1 MSEIDIAPK
10 ESDVQSAIIE
20 ITTKKITDL
29 TNQTILLEA
38 NLLACQNNLR
48 LQINASKDVSTELD
62 SFKESYTEKLE
73 KTEKENLDLK
83 EELKEIMGNFK
94 DADQRAINLS
104 GKRDEVKQLTKNLAN
119 ITSKYEVVK
128 QERADL
134 ASKIESGDK
143 VQIRELKEKLEAVNG
158 NNNTVKEK
166 SG

>member
-1 MSEIDIAPK
+1 MSEIEVAPN

-20 ITTKKITDL
+20 ITTKRITDL
-29 TNQTILLEA
+29 TNQSILLEA

-48 LQINASKDVSTELD
+48 LQVNASKDVSSELNT
-62 SFKESYTEKLE
+62 FKESHVSKLE
-73 KTEKENLDLK
+73 QSEKENI
-83 EELKEIMGNFK
+83 ELKLELDELKSEYK
-94 DADQRAINLS
+94 DADRRANILS
-104 GKRDEVKQLTKNLAN
+104 GKKDEVKELNKNLAE

-134 ASKIESGDK
+134 ASKIESGYK

>member
-62 SFKESYTEKLE
+62 SFKESYTDKLE
-73 KTEKENLDLK
+73 KTEKENLDLN
-83 EELKEIMGNFK
+83 E
-94 DADQRAINLS
+94 
-104 GKRDEVKQLTKNLAN
+104 
-119 ITSKYEVVK
+119 
-128 QERADL
+128 
-134 ASKIESGDK
+134 
-143 VQIRELKEKLEAVNG
+143 ELKEKLEAVNG